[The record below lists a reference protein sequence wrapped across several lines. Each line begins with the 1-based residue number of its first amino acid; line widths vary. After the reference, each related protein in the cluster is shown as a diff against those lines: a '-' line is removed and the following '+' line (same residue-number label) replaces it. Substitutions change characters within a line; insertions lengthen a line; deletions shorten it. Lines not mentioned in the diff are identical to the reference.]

1 MADGAGGGRLPW
13 PPDDDGHTG
22 PVLLNVPAC
31 REPLENHKTPWFTLG
46 SALVFLHLIP
56 GRKQ

>member
-1 MADGAGGGRLPW
+1 MADGAGGGWLPW

-31 REPLENHKTPWFTLG
+31 REPLEKHKTPWFTLG
-46 SALVFLHLIP
+46 SALVFLHLIL
-56 GRKQ
+56 GR

>member
-1 MADGAGGGRLPW
+1 MADGAGGGWLPW

-31 REPLENHKTPWFTLG
+31 REPLEKHKTPWFTLG
-46 SALVFLHLIP
+46 SVLVFFHLIL
-56 GRKQ
+56 GR